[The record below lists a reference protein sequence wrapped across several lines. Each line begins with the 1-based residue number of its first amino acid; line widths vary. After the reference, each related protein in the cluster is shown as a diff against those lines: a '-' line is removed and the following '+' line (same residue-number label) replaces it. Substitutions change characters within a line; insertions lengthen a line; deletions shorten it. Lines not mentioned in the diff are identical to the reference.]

1 MISRILIV
9 GFGSI
14 GSRHLKIVRNL
25 LPHADIKILRHAEHN
40 SIPEFSNEIFFT
52 IDQALSFKPEIALIA
67 NPAAFHLE
75 IAQRLANIGVHLLIE
90 KPISNNT
97 DGIKEL
103 IETCKMHN
111 SIIATGYN
119 LRYSPSLEYYRRV
132 LIQEIVGEIYSVRC
146 EVGQYLPDWRPEVDY
161 RSSASAKIELG
172 GGVLLELSHEI
183 DYLNWIFGQ
192 VNWVRATLGK
202 ESNLEINVEDS
213 AHLILSHQF
222 KPNERE
228 ILSVINLDFI
238 RHDHTRTCV
247 AIGENG
253 SLRWDGLQGT
263 VDIFKKGVGKW
274 ERLFSDNS
282 TFDETY
288 VSEWTNFL
296 QCIDDN
302 NDPKVTGE
310 DGLRVLEVIEAAR
323 KSALSGI
330 QISVEKCY

>member
-14 GSRHLKIVRNL
+14 GSRHLNIVRNL
-25 LPHADIKILRHAEHN
+25 LPHADIKILRHTEHN
-40 SIPEFSNEIFFT
+40 TIPEFSHEIFFT
-52 IDQALSFKPEIALIA
+52 MDQALSFKPEIALIA

-75 IAQRLANIGVHLLIE
+75 IAQRLANLGVHLLIE

-97 DGIKEL
+97 HGIKEL

-119 LRYSPSLEYYRRV
+119 LRYSPSLEYFRKV

-172 GGVLLELSHEI
+172 GGVLLELSHEL

-192 VNWVRATLGK
+192 VNWVRATLGQ

-228 ILSVINLDFI
+228 ILSIINLDFI

-274 ERLFSDNS
+274 ERLFSHNS

-288 VSEWTNFL
+288 VSEWKNFL
-296 QCIDDN
+296 KCIDDN

-310 DGLRVLEVIEAAR
+310 DGLRVLEIIEAAR

-330 QISVEKCY
+330 QVSVEKCY